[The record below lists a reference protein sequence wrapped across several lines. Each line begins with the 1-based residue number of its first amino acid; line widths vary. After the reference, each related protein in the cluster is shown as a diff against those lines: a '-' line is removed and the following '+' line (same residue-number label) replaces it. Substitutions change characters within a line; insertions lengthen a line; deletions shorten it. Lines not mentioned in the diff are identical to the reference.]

1 MSPSHSFMSIECP
14 SQSANQNPR
23 ERSANGAPETTLSQ
37 APHAC
42 RSPFKTTTRDPCMH
56 SACPRSQCV
65 PNPSYRCTPRNEAAV
80 QGFGVQKGSRIP
92 TPPLGVYAAN
102 HTAQEQD
109 NKKKDSKQRPKD
121 RAFPLVGHQGDMP
134 IDVESCHWLPEK
146 PAKKQGS

>member
-1 MSPSHSFMSIECP
+1 MDKNLSDLSWV
-14 SQSANQNPR
+14 QWQK
-23 ERSANGAPETTLSQ
+23 APLSQ
-37 APHAC
+37 PCLRRPTRAARHSN
-42 RSPFKTTTRDPCMH
+42 RTTRDPCMH

-92 TPPLGVYAAN
+92 TPPTGCLCGKP
-102 HTAQEQD
+102 HCPRTGQQE
-109 NKKKDSKQRPKD
+109 KDSKQRPKD